1 MPRAARVRIGLAG
14 WSEAVSRH
22 RAVLPVIEGLDPA
35 ASALTRYASV
45 FDFVEINASFY
56 RQFRPETY
64 TKWAGEVPADFRFAV
79 KMHRLITHFTRLKK
93 PELLEPFF
101 AAVSGLGEKLSVV
114 LIQFPP
120 SLACD
125 ATVAAA
131 FFDAL
136 RARYAGPAV
145 CEPRHD
151 SWREPGAAALLAAH
165 CIGVVRTEIPEAA
178 PEVAPDAVPA
188 YVRLHGAPR
197 RYYSA
202 YSAEQLSQL
211 AGFLHRDQRRDHF
224 IVFDNTASSAGVRNA
239 LELRGLVDRPA

>member
-1 MPRAARVRIGLAG
+1 MPPAARVRIGLAG

-64 TKWAGEVPADFRFAV
+64 TKWAGEVPADFCFAV

-101 AAVSGLGEKLSVV
+101 AAVSGLGYKLSVV
-114 LIQFPP
+114 LIQLPP

-125 ATVAAA
+125 ANVAAA

-151 SWREPGAAALLAAH
+151 SWR
-165 CIGVVRTEIPEAA
+165 
-178 PEVAPDAVPA
+178 
-188 YVRLHGAPR
+188 
-197 RYYSA
+197 
-202 YSAEQLSQL
+202 
-211 AGFLHRDQRRDHF
+211 
-224 IVFDNTASSAGVRNA
+224 
-239 LELRGLVDRPA
+239 